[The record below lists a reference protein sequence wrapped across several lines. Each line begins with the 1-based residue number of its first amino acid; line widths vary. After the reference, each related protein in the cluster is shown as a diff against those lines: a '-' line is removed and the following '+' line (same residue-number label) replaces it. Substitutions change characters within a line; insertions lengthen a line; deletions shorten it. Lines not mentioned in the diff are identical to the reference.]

1 METTEPI
8 EKKQK
13 HDILAFLIIKALI
26 AIGLGMAFLLNP
38 QGMVET
44 FSYVI
49 GAALLLYGGME
60 VYKGFRMKK
69 HVDFGNLIIDD
80 GVLNL
85 IVGLVLLFWPNLA
98 PNLIMIILAL
108 WIMIGGL
115 IQLYIAN
122 KYKNQ
127 SGGRNVRGVITLIIG
142 LLILFNPSSSV
153 QLVSMMIGALSLLY
167 GIYMLILIFNFG
179 KK

>member
-1 METTEPI
+1 MENIEEPI
-8 EKKQK
+8 KKVKQEF
-13 HDILAFLIIKALI
+13 LGFLIIKALL
-26 AIGLGMAFLLNP
+26 AIGLGMAFLINP

-49 GAALLLYGGME
+49 GAVLLLYGAME
-60 VYKGFRMKK
+60 VYKGIRMKK
-69 HVDFGNLIIDD
+69 EVDFGNLIIDD
-80 GVLNL
+80 GVLN
-85 IVGLVLLFWPNLA
+85 IVVGLVLLFWPNLA

-108 WIMIGGL
+108 WIILGGL

-122 KYKNQ
+122 KYKHQ
-127 SGGRNVRGVITLIIG
+127 SGGRNLRGVLTIIIG

-167 GIYMLILIFNFG
+167 GIYMLYLIFNFA
-179 KK
+179 KT